1 MATATG
7 ERAATARAG
16 GFERIL
22 GPLQSLGRSL
32 MLPIAVMPAAALLLR
47 LGQPDLLDLP
57 WMAAAGDAV
66 FSNLAMIFA
75 VGIAFGLA
83 GGEGAAALAGL
94 VGYLVFQGVFEALI
108 PQVDGE
114 PDPNVNMG
122 VLSGIIVGLV
132 AAALYKRYSDIR
144 LPDYLAFFGGKRFV
158 PIVTAVACLAL
169 GAFFGL
175 VWPFVQTGVNAAG
188 EAIVGLGALGTG
200 LYGFFNR
207 LLIPIGL
214 HHVLNTYVW
223 FQLGTFEG
231 PDGPVNGEITRYFA
245 GDPNAGLFLSG
256 FFPIMMFGLPA
267 ACLAMIR
274 HARLPKVAAGILLSA
289 AFASILTG
297 VTEPIEFAFMFV
309 APLLYLVHAV
319 LTGTALAVATLLDI
333 HIGFGF
339 SAGLIDYV
347 LNFSKDNTTRPLLL
361 LGVGLVY
368 FVIYY
373 VVFSFFIRR
382 FDLATPGRGEASTGL
397 SSDWILPES
406 QRGPRPGE
414 ENAGKAHAG
423 ASAERDPDDVLA
435 ENVLAALGGRSNVGS
450 VEGCITRL
458 RLSVEDS
465 DRIDDAR
472 LKELGAAGVVKR
484 GRVAQVVMGTQSDRI
499 AARINRLLKERVPD
513 QAPDATL
520 PPAASATEGR
530 GWNDVLAEDVL
541 ATRIL
546 APISGKVVPLSEV
559 HDEVFAT
566 GVAGQGVAIV
576 PSESGEAV
584 APVSGRLVKLFE
596 GGHAFGIETA
606 NGIEMIVHVGLD
618 TIEMEGGGFEKLA
631 TEGDDVEAGQPIVRF
646 DLEAIEEAGYDPI
659 TPVVVTN
666 PDDHPVGDA
675 KTGEVRAGEPLFETR

>member
-7 ERAATARAG
+7 EKAARAGGG

-22 GPLQSLGRSL
+22 GSLQNLGRSL

-47 LGQPDLLDLP
+47 LGQDDLLALP
-57 WMAAAGDAV
+57 WMAAAGTAV
-66 FSNLAMIFA
+66 FDNLAMIFA

-122 VLSGIIVGLV
+122 VLSGILVGLV

-158 PIVTAVACLAL
+158 PIATAVACLAL
-169 GAFFGL
+169 GGFFGL

-289 AFASILTG
+289 AFASVLTG

-373 VVFSFFIRR
+373 VVFSFFIKR

-414 ENAGKAHAG
+414 DSAEEATAG
-423 ASAERDPDDVLA
+423 ATAERDPDDVLA
-435 ENVLAALGGRSNVGS
+435 ENVLAALGGRQNVGS

-458 RLSVEDS
+458 RLSVGDS
-465 DRIDDAR
+465 NLINDAR

-484 GRVAQVVMGTQSDRI
+484 GSVAQVVMGTQSDRI
-499 AARINRLLKERVPD
+499 AARMNRLLKERVPE
-513 QAPDATL
+513 QTPGATL

-530 GWNDVLAEDVL
+530 DRDGVSAEV

-546 APISGKVVPLSEV
+546 APISGKAVPLSEV
-559 HDEVFAT
+559 PDEVFAE
-566 GVAGQGVAIV
+566 GVAGEGAAIV
-576 PSESGEAV
+576 PLASGEAV

-596 GGHAFGIETA
+596 GGHAFGIETDE
-606 NGIEMIVHVGLD
+606 GIEMIVHVGLD
-618 TIEMEGGGFEKLA
+618 TVEMDGGFVKLA

-646 DLEAIEEAGYDPI
+646 DLEAIKAAGHDPI

-666 PDDHPVGDA
+666 PEDHPVGDA
-675 KTGEVRAGEPLFETR
+675 KAGEVRAGDTLFEVV